1 MGKISSRAMI
11 TISIFGI
18 IEVAL
23 IVLMLMA
30 LFTGRV
36 GSSNDT
42 QNKTTTL
49 QAIADQLKTSAIITQ
64 YTQTGY
70 TIAVTASAN
79 RLTFTINNSTTG
91 IQNKVVDM
99 TLNGNTLIGSAPS
112 DDTLAPIL
120 FMAVVDSTQ
129 QLLGKIEGES
139 IPTLNST
146 EIQTYTL
153 STNHI
158 EVSNVDNTYT
168 LKFNINTP
176 ITLIDN
182 SITNN
187 ALTAASF
194 TGNESIMK
202 GDGDLTVD
210 SKDGTIKLMKS
221 GTGNAATIL
230 IFEKNSLTDNAY
242 KSFVACLTTMYSD
255 TVATSFSTDYTSFS
269 DGDKIIEAYH
279 IDIDPTLNATDQA
292 TATAGNYKVVK
303 ITIDKTKITA

>member
-49 QAIADQLKTSAIITQ
+49 QAIADQLKTSATIRQ

-194 TGNESIMK
+194 TGNESVMK
-202 GDGDLTVD
+202 GDGNLTVD

-269 DGDKIIEAYH
+269 DGVE
-279 IDIDPTLNATDQA
+279 
-292 TATAGNYKVVK
+292 
-303 ITIDKTKITA
+303 

>member
-1 MGKISSRAMI
+1 MGKISLRAVI

-23 IVLMLMA
+23 IVLVLMA
-30 LFTGRV
+30 LFTGKV

-146 EIQTYTL
+146 EIKTYTL

-176 ITLIDN
+176 ITLIGN
-182 SITNN
+182 STTNN
-187 ALTAASF
+187 ALTAANF
-194 TGNESIMK
+194 TGNESVMK
-202 GDGDLTVD
+202 GDGNLIVD
-210 SKDGTIKLMKS
+210 SNDGTIKLMKS

-242 KSFVACLTTMYSD
+242 KSFVAGLTIMYSD

-269 DGDKIIEAYH
+269 DGDRIIGAYN
-279 IDIDPTLNATDQA
+279 IDIDPNLSTADQA